1 MKTTMMKTAALV
13 LSIGLLAGCAS
24 SDKLTKMEAD
34 IANAQ
39 ATADAAMKAA
49 KQAQLDAASAQGTAD
64 SAMSAA
70 NAAQAAADECSERCS
85 RVSEKAFYK

>member
-1 MKTTMMKTAALV
+1 Q
-13 LSIGLLAGCAS
+13 
-24 SDKLTKMEAD
+24 LTKMEAD

-70 NAAQAAADECSERCS
+70 SAAQAAADECSERCS
-85 RVSEKAFYK
+85 RMAEKAMAK